1 MDVSV
6 SWLRSLAPTITDPVE
21 ELAQH
26 LSLQAVAVDRVESI
40 GQHLEDVV
48 VGRVV
53 RVEKHPN
60 ADRLTLC
67 QVDAGGEPLEVVCG
81 APNVVEGACYPF
93 IAPGGS
99 LPGGFTVEMRKIR
112 GVVSN
117 GMLCSEKEL
126 GIGRDSDGILRL
138 DEGPEP
144 GSPITRALGLPDTR
158 LQLDLTPNRVDLA
171 CHVGVARELAPGGVA
186 DITLPSFGTTWDPE
200 WVDGADSVSAA
211 GLQVRID
218 DDTRC
223 FRYLAAVVREVRVGP
238 SPDWLKIRLRAVGA
252 RPINNIVDATNYVLL
267 EMNQPLHAF
276 DLERVEGPEI
286 RIRAAVD
293 GEVLTTLDG
302 SRHDL
307 DPIVTVIA
315 DASRPIALAGVMGGD
330 NSEVSQATT
339 DVLVEC
345 AWFDPGHTR
354 RTASQVGL
362 STDASYRFE
371 RGIDERAMGDALQR
385 CVQLILAVGGGTA
398 EARAIRVGRPEEPL
412 PVVPFRPGQVKRVL
426 GLRLSPEQILGLL
439 RPIGFEAEVRGEEGP
454 EDELL
459 IRVPSWRNDVRRE
472 ADILEEVARCYGY
485 DRFPTESRSFRPT
498 TVPDD
503 PIWQRRETVS
513 RFLTARGFLEA
524 RSIPMVATSRARED
538 RIGLL
543 HPLSATEAVLR
554 TDLVPPL
561 MDRLEHNFARGH
573 RAVRLFEIGTVF
585 RYQPAAGTDAEVR
598 DAYLEEVRVGLVIT
612 GARQPAHWSA
622 AAEDT
627 DFWDLRGLAEQLS
640 DLLPGVELRTGLP
653 ADEEPGFGLAGWL
666 GDDRIA
672 MFDGEVF
679 VGAAGR
685 VRPDAV
691 DGPAWAGAVFAAEF
705 RLDAVGIDDSR
716 QYRELPTHPSASRD
730 LALQVPDGTTA
741 AAVAQ
746 LIRKRGPPELVSVR
760 PFDVYEGEDIDS
772 GGRSIAW
779 RLMFRAEGRTLT
791 DAEIEAG
798 VASIVTKLREE
809 LDVRVRES

>member
-1 MDVSV
+1 MDISV
-6 SWLRSLAPTITDPVE
+6 SWLRSLAPTIAEPAE

-26 LSLQAVAVDRVESI
+26 LSLQAVPVDRVESI
-40 GQHLEDVV
+40 GQVLNDVV
-48 VGRVV
+48 VARVI

-81 APNVVEGACYPF
+81 APDVVEGAFYPF

-99 LPGGFTVEMRKIR
+99 LPGGFTIEQRKIR
-112 GVVSN
+112 GIVSS

-138 DEGPEP
+138 DEGQEP
-144 GSPITRALGLPDTR
+144 GTPIARVLGLPDTR
-158 LQLDLTPNRVDLA
+158 LELDLTPNRVDLA

-186 DITLPSFGTTWDPE
+186 DITLPSLAASWDPE
-200 WVDGADSVSAA
+200 WVDGSDAVSAA
-211 GLQVRID
+211 GLKVRIE

-223 FRYLAAVVREVRVGP
+223 FRYLAAVVRGIRLGP
-238 SPDWLKIRLRAVGA
+238 SPDWLKARLRAAGS

-276 DLERVEGPEI
+276 DLRRIEGQEI
-286 RIRAAVD
+286 HIRAAVA

-307 DPIVTVIA
+307 DPVTTVIA

-330 NSEVSQATT
+330 NSEVSNATT
-339 DVLVEC
+339 EVLVEC

-354 RTASQVGL
+354 RTASHAGL

-371 RGIDERAMGDALQR
+371 RGIDERSMAEALQR

-398 EARAIRVGRPEEPL
+398 DSAAIRVGRPEEPL

-426 GLRLSPEQILGLL
+426 GLRLSSEQILGLL
-439 RPIGFEAEVRGEEGP
+439 RPIGFEAEVEGEPAP
-454 EDELL
+454 EAELL

-472 ADILEEVARCYGY
+472 ADLLEEVARRYGY
-485 DRFPTESRSFRPT
+485 ESFPTESRSFRPT

-503 PIWQRRETVS
+503 PIWRRREIVS
-513 RFLTARGFLEA
+513 RHLTSRGFLEA
-524 RSIPMVATSRARED
+524 RGLPMVAASRARED

-561 MDRLEHNFARGH
+561 MDRLEHNFTRGH

-585 RYQPAAGTDAEVR
+585 RFHPAADSGAELR
-598 DAYLEEVRVGLVIT
+598 DAYLEEVRVGLVVT
-612 GARQPAHWSA
+612 GARQREHWSA

-627 DFWDLRGLAEQLS
+627 DFWDLRGLIEELS
-640 DLLPGVELRTGLP
+640 DLLPGVELQTGLP
-653 ADEEPGFGLAGWL
+653 AEDQPGFGFADWL

-672 MFDGEVF
+672 MFDGDQL

-685 VRPDAV
+685 VSPDSV
-691 DGPAWAGAVFAAEF
+691 DGPPWAGAVFAAEF
-705 RLDAVGIDDSR
+705 RLNAVGVDDSR

-730 LALQVPDGTTA
+730 LALHIPDDTTA
-741 AAVAQ
+741 AAVAE
-746 LIRKRGPPELVSVR
+746 LIGLTGPEELVSVR
-760 PFDVYEGEDIDS
+760 PFDVYQGEGIGS

-779 RLMFRAEGRTLT
+779 RLIFRAEGRTLT